1 MGKKKR
7 TAGGGRVDPAAM
19 TPAQLAR
26 LLAKAS
32 GHKITVAMIRRD
44 IEAGAPTNPDGT
56 LHLVHYAAWLS
67 GRA

>member
-7 TAGGGRVDPAAM
+7 SARGETVDPAAM

-32 GHKITVAMIRRD
+32 GKKITVAMIRRD
-44 IEAGAPTNPDGT
+44 VDEGAPTNPDGT
-56 LHLVHYAAWLS
+56 MHLVRYAAWLS